1 MVFQVGWWCRGLV
14 GAGERARR
22 DWGEMPSMGHADPG
36 AAVLLSSRRGVMMA
50 GAMISWVDVAT
61 AEWGMWN

>member
-1 MVFQVGWWCRGLV
+1 M